1 MTFNQNSAGQWYI
14 QKFRPS
20 GSTVRTNAYQDDV
33 HIYIYRGSELYFML
47 AEALNQLGRT
57 AEASALIN
65 QGVNGTFPN
74 GGVTWPGFTDAWTSV
89 TAIGNRKYPDKGI
102 RGVFSLANRPFSNE
116 DKKLNDLAI
125 LDEMMLEF
133 PCEGKYILLCYALL
147 SVMEIILLLQIEYV
161 PSTLIRMQFVI
172 RF

>member
-1 MTFNQNSAGQWYI
+1 M
-14 QKFRPS
+14 
-20 GSTVRTNAYQDDV
+20 
-33 HIYIYRGSELYFML
+33 
-47 AEALNQLGRT
+47 
-57 AEASALIN
+57 IN

-133 PCEGKYILLCYALL
+133 PCEGKIYPAMLRIAKRYGDYSVIADRVCPKYANPDAIRNKILAGGY
-147 SVMEIILLLQIEYV
+147 
-161 PSTLIRMQFVI
+161 FVKWDLKAK
-172 RF
+172 